1 MVCVLGVCL
10 SKYVTQ
16 ALTLDGVPKYFLTD
30 SATAMSWIQSIDGWG
45 TFAGNR
51 IKEISIFSRADQ
63 WSYVPGPFNPAG
75 LPSRGCSPLQCS
87 ESDWWSGPDW
97 LKDPRDRWPRLESK
111 PDEIL
116 VLSERRKG
124 INLNVGLGVTTGIDG
139 VKSRSFK
146 K

>member
-30 SATAMSWIQSIDGWG
+30 SATAMSWIQNIDGWG

-51 IKEISIFSRADQ
+51 IKGISIFSRADQ
-63 WSYVPGPFNPAG
+63 WSYVPGPFNPA
-75 LPSRGCSPLQCS
+75 
-87 ESDWWSGPDW
+87 DW